1 MNIIDNLRKNI
12 LYFFTGLPFVIVIYE
27 FLMLLTLGNMGY
39 AVLLVGQLGFVPIAI
54 IISTI
59 IFSNEIVTGIIAS
72 LTLVS
77 VIGVISYVIY
87 NQVKK

>member
-1 MNIIDNLRKNI
+1 MNIVDNLRKNI

-39 AVLLVGQLGFVPIAI
+39 AVLLVGQVGFVPIAI
-54 IISTI
+54 IISTL
-59 IFSNEIVTGIIAS
+59 IFSNSIVTGIIAA
-72 LTLVS
+72 LTLLS
-77 VIGVISYVIY
+77 LIGAISYVIY

>member
-39 AVLLVGQLGFVPIAI
+39 AVLLLGQVGVVPIAI
-54 IISTI
+54 ILSTI
-59 IFSNEIVTGIIAS
+59 IFSNEIVPSIIAAICICA
-72 LTLVS
+72 

-87 NQVKK
+87 NEVKK

>member
-1 MNIIDNLRKNI
+1 MNIVDNLRKNI

-54 IISTI
+54 IISTLL
-59 IFSNEIVTGIIAS
+59 FSNSIVTGIIAA
-72 LTLVS
+72 LTLLSLV
-77 VIGVISYVIY
+77 GAISYVIY

>member
-54 IISTI
+54 MISTI
-59 IFSNEIVTGIIAS
+59 LFSTEISTTIFALLTVLSIV
-72 LTLVS
+72 
-77 VIGVISYVIY
+77 GVISYVIY
-87 NQVKK
+87 NEVKK

>member
-1 MNIIDNLRKNI
+1 MNIVDNLRKNI

-54 IISTI
+54 IISTL
-59 IFSNEIVTGIIAS
+59 IFSNSIVTGIIAA
-72 LTLVS
+72 LTLLSLV
-77 VIGVISYVIY
+77 GAISYVIY